1 MLAYEEEEIQNNKKM
16 IEKHEEKIWSN
27 WKRLIKVMLIRERLK
42 LKYND
47 NEVVHS
53 TKNDS
58 DKHMSTDDERD
69 DEKTKSKPP
78 IAENKAAKSK
88 SIIKK
93 VSKAARKIK
102 KKDEES
108 ESDSDDEHAKKSRK
122 NSRKKAAK
130 PKETIKVKNA
140 TTNIIDPIV
149 VLPETLHN
157 EDLMLSENDDD
168 N

>member
-1 MLAYEEEEIQNNKKM
+1 
-16 IEKHEEKIWSN
+16 
-27 WKRLIKVMLIRERLK
+27 MLIRERLK

-69 DEKTKSKPP
+69 EAKPKSKPLKIIP
-78 IAENKAAKSK
+78 SIQIAENKAAKSK

-93 VSKAARKIK
+93 VSKAARKNK